1 MKNLETLSFK
11 NVVREDFQNNLFEG
25 KISFKVVN
33 DSNEVLAE
41 VKGNE
46 ISLREFTT
54 NYFYNQILKPE
65 LDYVFED
72 ILSDADKI
80 LANNMS
86 VNEYVNF
93 VNDKYREYERELDT
107 FNELF
112 NVYTN
117 LIDYLSKNKDIDN
130 YCFVLNSICANYD
143 GTGAGTLLI
152 NYLKEHYNLIYLY
165 SIAEIESFFL
175 GKVSFKEIINGYLYW
190 TNEEKLE
197 EIL

>member
-11 NVVREDFQNNLFEG
+11 DIVREDFQNNLFEG

-46 ISLREFTT
+46 ISLREFVS
-54 NYFYNQILKPE
+54 NHFYNQILKPE

-72 ILSDADKI
+72 ILSSTDKMFV
-80 LANNMS
+80 NNMS
-86 VNEYVNF
+86 VNEYVKF
-93 VNDKYREYERELDT
+93 INDKYRESGEDLRTL
-107 FNELF
+107 NELF

-117 LIDYLSKNKDIDN
+117 LIDYLSKNEDVDN
-130 YCFVLNSICANYD
+130 YCFALNSICANYD
-143 GTGAGTLLI
+143 GTDAGTLLI
-152 NYLKEHYNLIYLY
+152 NHLKEQYNLIYLY

-175 GKVSFKEIINGYLYW
+175 DKVSFKEIINGYLYW
-190 TNEEKLE
+190 TNEEKLK